1 MKSSI
6 IISSLALALPAFA
19 APVTTSATPIATP
32 QNQCQVDYNN
42 CLAIG
47 TPEVMCSCDMT
58 ACLGEDA
65 ARIREWCASK
75 TSGLTSGT
83 ATATATATPSAT
95 ASGCVAKDN
104 ACRASDPVTGLSA
117 NQAQCSADNA
127 ACQGTCY
134 DAYNTCRTSRPNGL
148 SANMAQ
154 CASEYAGCLG
164 QNPFSEDGS
173 LTIKPSIVARAFATP
188 APSNCVTKD
197 NACRASDPVT
207 GLSANQA
214 FCSSEDAACKGACEE
229 SYNACRVAPDANMS
243 YCASLYAGCLGTNPF
258 EKRAAPTS
266 AFAGLAIRSGS
277 GIQYASVNAAGSQFW
292 LQKDTA
298 TYCPE
303 ISGLVC
309 PNTTTTQFLG
319 GENTLALDT
328 TVPGGQQVYVA
339 ADGRLSFTV
348 AHSASTG
355 EGASVTG
362 FSIAQEGQHV
372 QFNGDDFLACPVDDA
387 YAVFAAAAVKD
398 AAEDCVGFAFRVA
411 ESSAPAAWQYS

>member
-1 MKSSI
+1 MKTSVI
-6 IISSLALALPAFA
+6 FSSLALALPAFA
-19 APVTTSATPIATP
+19 APVTTSAAPIATP

-58 ACLGEDA
+58 ACFGEDA
-65 ARIREWCASK
+65 ARLREWCASK

-104 ACRASDPVTGLSA
+104 ECRASDPVTGLSA

-127 ACQGTCY
+127 ACQGDCY
-134 DAYNTCRTSRPNGL
+134 DAYNKCRSAPD
-148 SANMAQ
+148 ANMST
-154 CASEYAGCLG
+154 CASKYAGCLG
-164 QNPFSEDGS
+164 QNPFDESGS
-173 LTIKPSIVARAFATP
+173 LTIKPIVARAAATP
-188 APSNCVTKD
+188 APSNCVAKD
-197 NACRASDPVT
+197 NACRQSDPVT
-207 GLSANQA
+207 GQPANQA
-214 FCSSEDAACKGACEE
+214 FCSSENAACKGACEE
-229 SYNACRVAPDANMS
+229 SYDACRGAPDANMS

-258 EKRAAPTS
+258 EKRAAPTG
-266 AFAGLAIRSGS
+266 AFGGVAIHSGS
-277 GIQYASVNAAGSQFW
+277 EIQYASVNAAGSQFW

-298 TYCPE
+298 TFCPE

-309 PNTTTTQFLG
+309 PNTTATQFLG
-319 GENTLALDT
+319 GDNTLSLDT

-355 EGASVTG
+355 EGSSVTG
-362 FSIAQEGQHV
+362 FSLAQEGQHI
-372 QFNGDDFLACPVDDA
+372 QFNGSDFLACPVDDA

-411 ESSAPAAWQYS
+411 ESTGPAAWQYS